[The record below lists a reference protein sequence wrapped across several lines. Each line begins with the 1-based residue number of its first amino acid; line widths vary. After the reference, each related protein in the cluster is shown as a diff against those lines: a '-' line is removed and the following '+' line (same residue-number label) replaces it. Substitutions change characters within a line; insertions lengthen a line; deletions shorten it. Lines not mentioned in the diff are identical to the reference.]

1 MFNWL
6 VGKLKRSRPSSS
18 SSTTTSMAS
27 YDILRQPIY
36 IEIEEGHVSKIGQNI
51 YMVERRSPP
60 PLPPRQP
67 KTVRWADNLIA
78 YHDDDNSDGEEEK
91 DIIMADAIY
100 QGMYL

>member
-1 MFNWL
+1 
-6 VGKLKRSRPSSS
+6 
-18 SSTTTSMAS
+18 MAS

-51 YMVERRSPP
+51 YMVERRSPPP

>member
-1 MFNWL
+1 
-6 VGKLKRSRPSSS
+6 
-18 SSTTTSMAS
+18 MAS

-60 PLPPRQP
+60 PPLPPRQP
-67 KTVRWADNLIA
+67 KNVHWADTLTA
-78 YHDDDNSDGEEEK
+78 YHDDDSDGDEGK
-91 DIIMADAIY
+91 DIIMPDTIY

>member
-1 MFNWL
+1 
-6 VGKLKRSRPSSS
+6 
-18 SSTTTSMAS
+18 MAS

-78 YHDDDNSDGEEEK
+78 YHDDDDNSDGEEEK